1 MSALAL
7 LASYIPSF
15 WYGTEIFVL
24 CLTAILLT
32 FLHDWL
38 LYCYSN
44 NHSISKWRSICSKKK
59 SRRPG
64 RGQFCQCTWHER
76 TRKECQCTEYIH
88 DLHIFKKIRRIF
100 IPLIVSVSNHR
111 IPVLEKEIAAHHPF
125 LLPLPPFILI
135 PSPNAKQWRTACC

>member
-44 NHSISKWRSICSKKK
+44 NHSISKWRSICSKKIK
-59 SRRPG
+59 ETRP
-64 RGQFCQCTWHER
+64 RSVLSMYL